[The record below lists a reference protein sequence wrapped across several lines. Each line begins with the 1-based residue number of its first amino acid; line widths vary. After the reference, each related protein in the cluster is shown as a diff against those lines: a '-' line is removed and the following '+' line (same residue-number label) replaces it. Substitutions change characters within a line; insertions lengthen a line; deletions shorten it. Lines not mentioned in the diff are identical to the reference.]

1 MVHDLIFID
10 DSEAMQRAVST
21 IFLSNPEFKLDMISE
36 PSLLLNETEEFTPD
50 LIILNYDTI
59 NTELKKSIVE
69 IKSSDNFSDTPLLL
83 LVPSDLSDK
92 ERESLIELKADG
104 FIYRPFDK
112 NSFISK
118 IKRTLSAKIRNKKEA
133 KTEEK
138 IYDISSFEVK
148 PETETSSEPP
158 SAADAALANPS
169 PETDFTDKAAEPASE
184 DSYDTNDQTNTDSSE
199 LSQAFENLFKDDAIF
214 KEFKEL
220 NKKETASQVSSA
232 GIMPETQPAGES
244 IVPANS
250 ESLSEKINL
259 TENIAKNLES
269 ENSLDINYAL
279 DDDKSD
285 EHPEPDMPL
294 EQQETAALREPA
306 MEDKSVTQP
315 FNDDKNNINADN
327 HKGELDLKILD
338 EQDLVKL
345 DDYLRDAI
353 EKTLEEVKPRIVESI
368 KNTMPDIIEK
378 LVKEEIEKIKQQ

>member
-1 MVHDLIFID
+1 MVHDLVFID

-21 IFLSNPEFKLDMISE
+21 IFLSNQEFKLDMISE
-36 PSLLLNETEEFTPD
+36 PSMLLNETEKSAPD

-59 NTELKKSIVE
+59 NTELKKNIVE
-69 IKSSDNFSDTPLLL
+69 IKNSDNFSDTPLLL

-118 IKRTLSAKIRNKKEA
+118 IKRTISAKIRNKKEV
-133 KTEEK
+133 KTGEK
-138 IYDISSFEVK
+138 IYDISSFEV
-148 PETETSSEPP
+148 ETNTETSSEPP
-158 SAADAALANPS
+158 STADATLTNPS
-169 PETDFTDKAAEPASE
+169 AEAASGESE
-184 DSYDTNDQTNTDSSE
+184 DSYNADDRTDTNSSE

-220 NKKETASQVSSA
+220 NKKESDSQVSSA
-232 GIMPETQPAGES
+232 NAMPETQPAGES

-250 ESLSEKINL
+250 ESPSEKIEL

-269 ENSLDINYAL
+269 ENSIDINHTL

-285 EHPEPDMPL
+285 EHPESDIPL
-294 EQQETAALREPA
+294 KQQETAALREPA
-306 MEDKSVTQP
+306 MEDKSVAQP
-315 FNDDKNNINADN
+315 ISDDNDNINADN
-327 HKGELDLKILD
+327 HKGELNLKILD

>member
-1 MVHDLIFID
+1 MIHDLIFID

-21 IFLSNPEFKLDMISE
+21 IFLSNPEFKLDMINE
-36 PSLLLNETEEFTPD
+36 PSMLLNETEKFTPD

-69 IKSSDNFSDTPLLL
+69 LKNSDDFSNTPLLL

-118 IKRTLSAKIRNKKEA
+118 IKRTISAKVRNKKEP
-133 KTEEK
+133 KPEEK

-148 PETETSSEPP
+148 AEVEAPSEPAPADDATPDP
-158 SAADAALANPS
+158 SLQTSTDEAE
-169 PETDFTDKAAEPASE
+169 ETTSE
-184 DSYDTNDQTNTDSSE
+184 DSYNADGRTDTNSSE

-220 NKKETASQVSSA
+220 NKKEPASQVSSEDV
-232 GIMPETQPAGES
+232 MPETRPAGES
-244 IVPANS
+244 IVPAD
-250 ESLSEKINL
+250 ESLPENIDL

-269 ENSLDINYAL
+269 ENPLD
-279 DDDKSD
+279 D
-285 EHPEPDMPL
+285 EHPEPLPL
-294 EQQETAALREPA
+294 EEQETAALREP
-306 MEDKSVTQP
+306 MEDVSVTQP
-315 FNDDKNNINADN
+315 FGDDNDNINADN
-327 HKGELDLKILD
+327 PKGELNLKILD

-353 EKTLEEVKPRIVESI
+353 KKTLEEIKPRIVESI
-368 KNTMPDIIEK
+368 KDAMPDIIEK